1 MSIPSLLG
9 GLLFTAMPESPKFLM
24 SRGRNEEALDVF
36 QEIYRRNHNSSE
48 FPIKALA
55 NEKYVPTSHSTT
67 TDESRN
73 EAQQQPGANEN
84 DDKSSLWMVVRAGLV
99 QMLIIF
105 EGPYLRNCI
114 LVFVMQF
121 GFLWSQ
127 NTMRLWLPSILGMIE
142 DYQEAYV
149 GITGGSTSF
158 DLCRVIESSVS
169 SDVLALSP
177 GNATEVAVCS
187 QVPFLETSDNFSYH
201 SLTYYLLACQQVVDG
216 SIYLNTMSVGVVG
229 LVGYAIAGTIIT
241 ALGHRNMIC
250 KDAYLW
256 L

>member
-1 MSIPSLLG
+1 
-9 GLLFTAMPESPKFLM
+9 
-24 SRGRNEEALDVF
+24 
-36 QEIYRRNHNSSE
+36 
-48 FPIKALA
+48 
-55 NEKYVPTSHSTT
+55 
-67 TDESRN
+67 
-73 EAQQQPGANEN
+73 
-84 DDKSSLWMVVRAGLV
+84 
-99 QMLIIF
+99 
-105 EGPYLRNCI
+105 
-114 LVFVMQF
+114 
-121 GFLWSQ
+121 
-127 NTMRLWLPSILGMIE
+127 MIE

-187 QVPFLETSDNFSYH
+187 QVPFLETSDNLSYH

-250 KDAYLW
+250 KGAYL
-256 L
+256 LL